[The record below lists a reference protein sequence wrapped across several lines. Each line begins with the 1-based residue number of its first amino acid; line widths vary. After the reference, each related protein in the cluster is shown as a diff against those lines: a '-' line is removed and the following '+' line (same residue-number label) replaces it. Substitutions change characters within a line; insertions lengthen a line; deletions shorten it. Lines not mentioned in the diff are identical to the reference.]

1 MILKRYWLALLLT
14 AGVIGLPGG
23 VPAVLDATTPGRL
36 STVGFDVPT
45 MYVVTSPVSRILDA
59 FTLLSTPQTV
69 ASLVTIAVVL
79 LVWMATRPHR
89 GRIRWWAPRIIA
101 IVAGIAALEAAV
113 ALMPRPM
120 LRLTVTDSAAVV
132 FDVHSHTGTSHDVRK
147 SYGPEHNREWHASGG
162 FHAAWI
168 TDHVKFA
175 SAVAARAN
183 NPKRAGDGVSLL
195 TGVEGRYHRIMSTL
209 MLGIDERDTALLNKR
224 GNLLRRT
231 LARGTPPYTIIA
243 LPNRNLDSVTAQS
256 LDSLER
262 FAAIELIDAAPRG
275 LGQFDREEKRIRDL
289 AASRGL
295 KLVAASNNHGYGR
308 TVAAWNI
315 VNIPGWKDLTPDQLA
330 IAIEARL
337 RAESPM
343 IVMRNRPRTHDASLP
358 MTLPTIVYQILGSL
372 TLREQI
378 SWMLWIWGAVIFY
391 RFIPHRRAVRRAGP
405 ELGNKSSA

>member
-23 VPAVLDATTPGRL
+23 VPAVLDATTSGRL
-36 STVGFDVPT
+36 STVGFDVPA

-69 ASLVTIAVVL
+69 AALVTIAVVL
-79 LVWMATRPHR
+79 LTWMATSPRR
-89 GRIRWWAPRIIA
+89 GGIRWWAPRMIA

-120 LRLTVTDSAAVV
+120 FRLTVTQPDAVV

-147 SYGPEHNREWHASGG
+147 SFGPEDNREWHASGG

-175 SAVAARAN
+175 SAVAARAD
-183 NPKRAGDGVSLL
+183 NPKLAGDGVSLL
-195 TGVEGRYHRIMSTL
+195 TGVEGRYHKIMSTIL
-209 MLGIDERDTALLNKR
+209 LGIDERDTALLNKR
-224 GNLLRRT
+224 GNLLPGT
-231 LARGTPPYTIIA
+231 LARGTSPYTIIA
-243 LPNRNLDSVTAQS
+243 LPNRNLDSVTAES

-289 AASRGL
+289 AAARGL
-295 KLVAASNNHGYGR
+295 MLVAASNNHGYGR

-315 VNIPGWKDLTPDQLA
+315 LNIPGWKNLTPDQLA

-337 RAESPM
+337 RVENPM
-343 IVMRNRPRTHDASLP
+343 IVMRNRPRAHDASLP
-358 MTLPTIVYQILGSL
+358 LTLPIIIYQSMGGL
-372 TLREQI
+372 TLFEQV
-378 SWMLWIWGAVIFY
+378 SWLVWIWGAVMLY
-391 RFIPHRRAVRRAGP
+391 RLMPHRRAVRRAGP